1 MSTMKIMFLIAAAG
15 HLLCGVC
22 DCLLIYMPGGRFRVE
37 DMKNNDRL
45 SAAFRNM
52 PLRNPL
58 LSMLLGCLAMFLFA
72 FGYLALA
79 DWMRA
84 CSEPCATLMLI
95 GTVMVLTFGMAH
107 HVFCGVPEWL
117 YVKMGRTEEAR
128 QLITEFFKKTSVT
141 MIVCYLGFLIFGA
154 SLFVPVVSGW
164 TPLPAWACVINI
176 LPIMLVLFPTR
187 IGGAGNWAG
196 AMMFI
201 GLLFLI

>member
-1 MSTMKIMFLIAAAG
+1 MNAVKISFLIAIAG

-22 DCLLIYMPGGRFRVE
+22 DCLLTYLPGGRFRFE
-37 DMKNNDRL
+37 DMKDNDRL
-45 SAAFRNM
+45 SAAFRDM

-84 CSEPCATLMLI
+84 WSEPCAMLI
-95 GTVMVLTFGMAH
+95 QISTVMVLTFGMAH

-117 YVKMGRTEEAR
+117 YVKMGRTEEVR

-141 MIVCYLGFLIFGA
+141 MIVCYLGFLIFGV
-154 SLFVPVVSGW
+154 SLFVPVVCG
-164 TPLPAWACVINI
+164 
-176 LPIMLVLFPTR
+176 
-187 IGGAGNWAG
+187 
-196 AMMFI
+196 
-201 GLLFLI
+201 